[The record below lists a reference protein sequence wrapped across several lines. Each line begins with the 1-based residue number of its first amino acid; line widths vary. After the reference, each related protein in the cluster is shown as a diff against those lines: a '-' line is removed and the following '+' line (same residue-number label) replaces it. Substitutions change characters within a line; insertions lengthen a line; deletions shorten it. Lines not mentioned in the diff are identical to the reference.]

1 MYLTPLNCALK
12 VLNFMLYNF
21 HINLKGDHSSCH
33 EETGFKNSMN
43 GEETE
48 AITVVQVRDDSGL
61 N

>member
-1 MYLTPLNCALK
+1 MVK